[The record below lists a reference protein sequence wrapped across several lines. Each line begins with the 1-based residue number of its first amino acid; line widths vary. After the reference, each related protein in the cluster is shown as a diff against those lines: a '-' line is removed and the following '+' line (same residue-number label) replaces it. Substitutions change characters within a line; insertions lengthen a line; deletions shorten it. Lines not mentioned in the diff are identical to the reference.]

1 MLLSLI
7 PSGLKVA
14 LIVGVVG
21 AVISGGMYF
30 YIQNQNKKMEAL
42 QQSVGTL
49 SSVVETQSASINKMT
64 ENFVK
69 MARANEELGTAI
81 GKIDQ
86 ESGELQR
93 LFSDHNLRKLVVGR
107 PGMIEKRANAKTKLE
122 FEELRQITD
131 PSTYFNDGKK
141 EGTDD

>member
-7 PSGLKVA
+7 PSGLKMT
-14 LIVGVVG
+14 LIVGAIG
-21 AVISGGMYF
+21 AVIGGGMYF
-30 YIQNQNKKMEAL
+30 YIQYQNTKIEAL
-42 QQSVGTL
+42 HQSVGSL
-49 SSVVETQSASINKMT
+49 GVVVETQTATIANMN
-64 ENFVK
+64 ENFAK
-69 MARANEELGTAI
+69 MAKANEELGAAI
-81 GKIDQ
+81 SEIDQ

-122 FEELRQITD
+122 FQELRDITD
-131 PSTYFNDGKK
+131 SSTYFEDSKK